1 MLPSAFASDV
11 GAVSRLGPMVPVAFA
26 GANVWHEAQAF
37 AVKTAFPAAALPP
50 PPEDVVVADVVV
62 AAEVVVA
69 ADVVGGVEVV
79 PIETVTVDEDFPSE
93 V

>member
-1 MLPSAFASDV
+1 
-11 GAVSRLGPMVPVAFA
+11 
-26 GANVWHEAQAF
+26 
-37 AVKTAFPAAALPP
+37 
-50 PPEDVVVADVVV
+50 VV

-79 PIETVTVDEDFPSE
+79 PIETVTVDDDFPSE

>member
-1 MLPSAFASDV
+1 
-11 GAVSRLGPMVPVAFA
+11 
-26 GANVWHEAQAF
+26 VWHEAQAF
-37 AVKTAFPAAALPP
+37 AVKTAFPAATLPP
-50 PPEDVVVADVVV
+50 PPEDVVV

-79 PIETVTVDEDFPSE
+79 PIETVTVDDDFPSE